1 MAKAILKNNCIGLIL
16 KYSRLPS
23 RYGRNSLSVKLSV
36 LISVICLIAG
46 MSAAVLMLKSER
58 KQLIFEEQEALKRSG
73 NNFITQFNQIIDNKT
88 KIATKANFV
97 VKQQLFEYNFIN
109 QNQKKIELD
118 TSQEGV
124 VRSIALD
131 GLSAAYIPEVNFT
144 DSYKKLFY
152 DTEVLWQIISPTLTK
167 DFFNFY
173 YISKDNFVRISPPNW
188 AVQLEPEHNFSNDIF
203 YSVALEQS
211 NPSRSPVWT
220 PVYRDDIW
228 DKWVVS
234 LIVPLYYKNEFL
246 GITGS
251 DLIFQDLI
259 KHFSVSDK
267 EQQFFIFNK
276 QGQILSHPL
285 FNKLI
290 EKMEGDMNQLLV
302 TNDLIPQHL
311 QELVQ
316 SAIKKDLPHMPS
328 TFIEQNEVHL
338 VNIHKMDPLDWYI
351 GVYKKRS
358 TILSALDELEIK
370 FFGLFVIYTAL
381 VVILLHQSLN
391 ELLLKRVITLVHS
404 VNAFGKSKGKSK
416 GDFLEENKDE
426 IGALNGAFKTMSEEI
441 TKHLDSLDQRII
453 EKEEAELAAKRLNKA
468 VEFSGS
474 AVVIADA
481 DLNIVYVNPKMPEM
495 TGYSEKELIG
505 SSVLNIIAQEMQ
517 ILVDDIELDLKS
529 RHYWRGDTLFRNI
542 YNKAIWVSLSISPI
556 RDEDSTVTSY
566 VASAQDISFIKES
579 QRKMEQLAYYD
590 TLTGLSNR
598 AFFRMQLRK
607 SMALAA
613 RGHYSFALFYFDLD
627 EFKRI
632 NDTLGHDAGDQ
643 LLLEVANR
651 LKFRL
656 RAEDTI
662 ARLGGDEFA
671 VLLSG
676 INDREKAT
684 EVANTIQETLNKP
697 IKLVNDEVI
706 VSASI
711 GITLAPEDSSE
722 EDQLLKHA
730 DLAMYEAKA
739 KGRNTYHFYNADLNA
754 AAKERMLIENELR
767 IALKEKQ
774 FELHYQPQLDSR
786 TREIVGY
793 EALIRWFHPDK
804 GMIPPDK
811 FIPIAESTGIIVE
824 LGEWVLWEAC
834 RFATRLVEQDVANN
848 VSINLSARQFKDSNL
863 VDLLSKIL
871 RETGANADNVH
882 LELTESMLMGDIEV
896 AIAQLHELKALGLAL
911 SIDDFGTGFSSLS
924 YLKRFPVDILK
935 IDRSFVKD
943 IPEDTSDMA
952 ITAAIIAMA
961 TKLKLNLV
969 AEGVETSEQIAFL
982 ESNGC
987 YIVQGYYFSQPL
999 AENKLEQFRNTLIIT

>member
-1 MAKAILKNNCIGLIL
+1 MAKAISKSNCIGLNL
-16 KYSRLPS
+16 KYSRLPY

-46 MSAAVLMLKSER
+46 MSVAVLMLKSER
-58 KQLIFEEQEALKRSG
+58 KQLIFEEYEALKTTG
-73 NNFITQFNQIIDNKT
+73 VNFIRQLNQIIDNKI

-97 VKQQLFEYNFIN
+97 VKQQLFEYNFI
-109 QNQKKIELD
+109 QPNQKKIEFD
-118 TSQEGV
+118 HSQDSV

-131 GLSAAYIPEVNFT
+131 GLSAAYIPQSSFNDFYE
-144 DSYKKLFY
+144 KLFY
-152 DTEVLWQIISPTLTK
+152 DTEVLWQIISPTLTRN
-167 DFFNFY
+167 FFNFY
-173 YISKDNFVRISPPNW
+173 FISKDNFIRVSPPNW
-188 AVQLEPEHNFSNDIF
+188 AVQLEPNHQFSNNLF
-203 YSVALEQS
+203 YSVALEEN
-211 NPSRSPVWT
+211 NPSRSPKWT
-220 PVYRDDIW
+220 PVYYDNIW
-228 DKWVVS
+228 HKWIVS

-251 DLIFQDLI
+251 DLIFRDLI

-276 QGQILSHPL
+276 QGQILSHPSI
-285 FNKLI
+285 NNLI
-290 EKMEGDMNQLLV
+290 PKKEGGMNQLLE
-302 TNDLIPQHL
+302 TSDLIPQHL
-311 QELVQ
+311 KELVQ
-316 SAIKKDLPHMPS
+316 LAIKKDLLNFPS
-328 TFIEQNEVHL
+328 SFIEDNEVHI
-338 VNIHKMDPLDWYI
+338 VNIHKIASFDWYI

-358 TILSALDELEIK
+358 SILSALDELEIK
-370 FFGLFVIYTAL
+370 FFGLFIIYTVL

-416 GDFLEENKDE
+416 VDFPEANKDE
-426 IGALNGAFKTMSEEI
+426 IGALNGAFKNMSEEI
-441 TKHLDSLDQRII
+441 TKHLDNLDQRII
-453 EKEEAELAAKRLNKA
+453 EKKEAELAAKRLIKA

-474 AVVIADA
+474 AVVIADS

-495 TGYSEKELIG
+495 TGYEEKELIG
-505 SSVLNIIAQEMQ
+505 SSILKIIAQEMQ

-556 RDEDSTVTSY
+556 RNEDSSITSY
-566 VASAQDISFIKES
+566 VACAQDISFVKES

-651 LKFRL
+651 LKYRL
-656 RAEDTI
+656 RTEDTI

-676 INDREKAT
+676 INDREKAR
-684 EVANTIQETLNKP
+684 EVANTIQETLSKP

-711 GITLAPEDSSE
+711 GITLAPQDSSE

-739 KGRNTYHFYNADLNA
+739 KGRNTYHFYNSDLNA

-767 IALKEKQ
+767 VALKEKQ
-774 FELHYQPQLDSR
+774 FELYYQPQLDSR
-786 TREIVGY
+786 TRTIVGY
-793 EALIRWFHPDK
+793 EALIRWFHPVK
-804 GMIPPDK
+804 GMISPDK

-834 RFATRLVEQDVANN
+834 RFAKRLVEQNIGNN

-863 VDLLSKIL
+863 VDILSQIL
-871 RETGANADNVH
+871 KETDASANNVH
-882 LELTESMLMGDIEV
+882 LELTESMLMGDIEA
-896 AIAQLHELKALGLAL
+896 AIVQLHELKALGLSL

-935 IDRSFVKD
+935 IDKSFVKD
-943 IPEDTSDMA
+943 IPKDASDMA
-952 ITAAIIAMA
+952 ISAAIIAMA

-969 AEGVETSEQIAFL
+969 AEGVETVEQIEFL
-982 ESNGC
+982 EQNGC
-987 YIVQGYYFSQPL
+987 YIVQGYYFSPPL
-999 AENKLEQFRNTLIIT
+999 PERKLEHFRSTLET

>member
-1 MAKAILKNNCIGLIL
+1 MAKAIFENNCIGLIL

-36 LISVICLIAG
+36 LIAVICLIAG

-58 KQLIFEEQEALKRSG
+58 KQLIYEEHEALKRTG
-73 NNFITQFNQIIDNKT
+73 EHFISQFDQIIDNKT

-97 VKQQLFEYNFIN
+97 VKQQLFEYNFIK
-109 QNQKKIELD
+109 QNQKNIEFD
-118 TSQEGV
+118 HSQDSV

-131 GLSAAYIPEVNFT
+131 GLSAAYIPESSFNK
-144 DSYKKLFY
+144 SYKKLFY

-173 YISKDNFVRISPPNW
+173 FISKDNFIRVSPPNW
-188 AVQLEPEHNFSNDIF
+188 AVQLEPDHKFKDDLF
-203 YSVALEQS
+203 YSVALEEN

-220 PVYRDDIW
+220 PVYYDDIW
-228 DKWVVS
+228 HKWVVS

-259 KHFSVSDK
+259 KHFSVSDN

-276 QGQILSHPL
+276 KGQILSHPSI
-285 FNKLI
+285 NSLI
-290 EKMEGDMNQLLV
+290 EKKEGDMNQLLE

-311 QELVQ
+311 KELVQ
-316 SAIKKDLPHMPS
+316 LAIKKDLLNLPS
-328 TFIEQNEVHL
+328 SFIEDKEVHI
-338 VNIHKMDPLDWYI
+338 VNIHKMSPFDWYI

-416 GDFLEENKDE
+416 VDFPEANKDE

-441 TKHLDSLDQRII
+441 TKHLDDLDQRIL

-474 AVVIADA
+474 AVVIADS

-495 TGYSEKELIG
+495 TGYQEKELIG
-505 SSVLNIIAQEMQ
+505 SSILNIIAQEMQ

-529 RHYWRGDTLFRNI
+529 RHYWRGDTLFRNV

-556 RDEDSTVTSY
+556 RNEDSSITSY
-566 VASAQDISFIKES
+566 VASAQDISFVKES

-651 LKFRL
+651 LKYRL

-711 GITLAPEDSSE
+711 GITLAPQDSSE
-722 EDQLLKHA
+722 EDELLKHA

-739 KGRNTYHFYNADLNA
+739 KGRNTYHFYNPDLNA

-786 TREIVGY
+786 TRAIVGY
-793 EALIRWFHPDK
+793 EALIRWFHPVR
-804 GMIPPDK
+804 GMISPDK

-834 RFATRLVEQDVANN
+834 RFAKRLVEQNIENN

-871 RETGANADNVH
+871 KKTGASANNVH
-882 LELTESMLMGDIEV
+882 LELTESMLMGDIEA
-896 AIAQLHELKALGLAL
+896 AIAQLHELKALGLLL

-943 IPEDTSDMA
+943 IPQDASDMA

-969 AEGVETSEQIAFL
+969 AEGVETVEQIEFL
-982 ESNGC
+982 EQNGC
-987 YIVQGYYFSQPL
+987 FIVQGYYFSPPL
-999 AENKLEQFRNTLIIT
+999 AEGKLEQFRNTLKA

>member
-1 MAKAILKNNCIGLIL
+1 MAKAIFKHNCIGLIL

-58 KQLIFEEQEALKRSG
+58 KQLIFEEHEALKRSG
-73 NNFITQFNQIIDNKT
+73 SNFINQFNQIIDNKT

-97 VKQQLFEYNFIN
+97 VKQQLFEYNFIK
-109 QNQKKIELD
+109 QNQKKIEFD
-118 TSQEGV
+118 TSQQGV

-131 GLSAAYIPEVNFT
+131 GLSAAYIPQSNFN
-144 DSYKKLFY
+144 DSYKRLFY

-173 YISKDNFVRISPPNW
+173 FISKDNFIRVSPPNW
-188 AVQLEPEHNFSNDIF
+188 AVQLEPDHKFSNDVF
-203 YSVALEQS
+203 YSVALEEN

-220 PVYRDDIW
+220 PVYYDDIW
-228 DKWVVS
+228 HKWVVS

-285 FNKLI
+285 INSLI
-290 EKMEGDMNQLLV
+290 EKKEGDMNQLLE
-302 TNDLIPQHL
+302 TSDLIPVHL
-311 QELVQ
+311 KELVQ
-316 SAIKKDLPHMPS
+316 SAIKKDLPHMDG
-328 TFIEQNEVHL
+328 TFLEKNEIHL
-338 VNIHKMDPLDWYI
+338 VNIHKMAPLDWYI

-358 TILSALDELEIK
+358 SILSALDELEIK

-404 VNAFGKSKGKSK
+404 VNAFGKSKGRAKV
-416 GDFLEENKDE
+416 DFPEDNKDE
-426 IGALNGAFKTMSEEI
+426 IGTLNGAFKIMSEEI
-441 TKHLDSLDQRII
+441 TKHLDNLDQRII

-495 TGYSEKELIG
+495 TGYEEKELLG
-505 SSVLNIIAQEMQ
+505 SSILNIIAQEMQ
-517 ILVDDIELDLKS
+517 ILVEDIELDLKS

-556 RDEDSTVTSY
+556 RDEDSSVTSY
-566 VASAQDISFIKES
+566 VASAQDISFVKES

-607 SMALAA
+607 SMALAS

-684 EVANTIQETLNKP
+684 EVANTIQQTLNKP

-767 IALKEKQ
+767 VALKEKQ

-786 TREIVGY
+786 TRVIVGY
-793 EALIRWFHPDK
+793 EALIRWFHPVK

-834 RFATRLVEQDVANN
+834 RFAARLVEQNVENN

-871 RETGANADNVH
+871 AETGACPDNIH

-943 IPEDTSDMA
+943 IPQDTSDMA

-969 AEGVETSEQIAFL
+969 AEGVETSEQIEFL
-982 ESNGC
+982 EKNGC

-999 AENKLEQFRNTLIIT
+999 AENKLEQFRNTLKT

>member
-1 MAKAILKNNCIGLIL
+1 MAKAISKSNCIGLNL
-16 KYSRLPS
+16 KYSRLPY

-46 MSAAVLMLKSER
+46 MSVAVLMLKSER
-58 KQLIFEEQEALKRSG
+58 KQLIFEEYEALKTTG
-73 NNFITQFNQIIDNKT
+73 VNFIRQFDQIIDNKI

-97 VKQQLFEYNFIN
+97 VKQQLFEYNFI
-109 QNQKKIELD
+109 QPNQKKIEFD
-118 TSQEGV
+118 HSQDSV

-131 GLSAAYIPEVNFT
+131 GLSAAYIPQSSFNDFYE
-144 DSYKKLFY
+144 KLFY
-152 DTEVLWQIISPTLTK
+152 DTEVLWQIISPTLTRN
-167 DFFNFY
+167 FFNFY
-173 YISKDNFVRISPPNW
+173 FISKDNFIRVSPPNW
-188 AVQLEPEHNFSNDIF
+188 AVQLEPDHQFSNDLF
-203 YSVALEQS
+203 YSVALEEN
-211 NPSRSPVWT
+211 NPSRSPKWT
-220 PVYRDDIW
+220 PVYYDNIW
-228 DKWVVS
+228 HKWIVS

-251 DLIFQDLI
+251 DLIFRDLI

-276 QGQILSHPL
+276 QGQILSHPSI
-285 FNKLI
+285 NNLI
-290 EKMEGDMNQLLV
+290 EKKEGGMNQLLE
-302 TNDLIPQHL
+302 TSDLIPQHL
-311 QELVQ
+311 KELVQ
-316 SAIKKDLPHMPS
+316 LAIKKDLLNFPS
-328 TFIEQNEVHL
+328 SFIEDNEVHI
-338 VNIHKMDPLDWYI
+338 VNIHKIASFDWYI

-358 TILSALDELEIK
+358 SILSALDELEIK
-370 FFGLFVIYTAL
+370 FFGLFIIYTVL

-416 GDFLEENKDE
+416 VDFPEANKDE
-426 IGALNGAFKTMSEEI
+426 IGALNGAFKNMSEEI
-441 TKHLDSLDQRII
+441 TKHLDNLDQRII
-453 EKEEAELAAKRLNKA
+453 EKEEAELAAKRLIKA

-474 AVVIADA
+474 AVVIADS

-495 TGYSEKELIG
+495 TGYEEKELIG
-505 SSVLNIIAQEMQ
+505 SSILKIIAQEMQ

-556 RDEDSTVTSY
+556 RNEDSSITSY
-566 VASAQDISFIKES
+566 VACAQDISFVKES

-651 LKFRL
+651 LKYRL
-656 RAEDTI
+656 RTEDTI

-676 INDREKAT
+676 INDREKAR
-684 EVANTIQETLNKP
+684 EVANTIQETLSKP

-711 GITLAPEDSSE
+711 GITLAPQDSSE

-739 KGRNTYHFYNADLNA
+739 KGRNTYHFYNSDLNA

-767 IALKEKQ
+767 VALKEKQ
-774 FELHYQPQLDSR
+774 FELYYQPQLDSR
-786 TREIVGY
+786 TRTIVGY
-793 EALIRWFHPDK
+793 EALIRWFHPVK
-804 GMIPPDK
+804 GMISPDK

-834 RFATRLVEQDVANN
+834 RFAKRLVEQNIGNN

-863 VDLLSKIL
+863 VDILSQIL
-871 RETGANADNVH
+871 KETDASANNVH
-882 LELTESMLMGDIEV
+882 LELTESMLMGDIEA
-896 AIAQLHELKALGLAL
+896 AIVQLHELKALGLSL

-943 IPEDTSDMA
+943 IPKDASDMA
-952 ITAAIIAMA
+952 ISAAIIAMA

-969 AEGVETSEQIAFL
+969 AEGVETVEQIEFL
-982 ESNGC
+982 EQNGC
-987 YIVQGYYFSQPL
+987 YIVQGYYFSPPL
-999 AENKLEQFRNTLIIT
+999 PERKLEHFRSTLET